1 MEAWEIVRKV
11 LGTKPVVSTAI
22 GGVLPLRAERYFLKI
37 THCNVPAL
45 QDLTVICHLGGGR
58 VFENWKRDHATDYI
72 PSLSAV
78 LPANCPSEWQFS
90 SAIDVAIFYVP
101 RSAASHGARLH
112 RLVGGDQYL
121 HPFNDPLVSAMA
133 RQIVDELGRG
143 TQTDHLFAEKLSA
156 LMIEQCCRSLEGA
169 TGGRAGTDMLQRG
182 QLEVISDWIRE
193 NLAVDLSNAVLAK
206 RVGLSESHFRRVFLD
221 TVGTTPQRYVLTLR
235 LERVHELLTG
245 TDLSIARIAA
255 ECGFNS
261 QSHMTYCFSAAF
273 DLTPSKVRKKAR
285 TIQLIT

>member
-1 MEAWEIVRKV
+1 METWEIVRKV

-22 GGVLPLRAERYFLKI
+22 GGVLPLHADRYFLKI
-37 THCNVPAL
+37 THCKVPAL
-45 QDLTVICHLGGGR
+45 QDLAVICHLGGGR
-58 VFENWKRDHATDYI
+58 VFENWRHDHATDYI

-78 LPANCPSEWQFS
+78 LPANCQSEWRFS
-90 SAIDVAIFYVP
+90 SAIDVAIFYLP
-101 RSAASHGARLH
+101 RSATSYGAKLH
-112 RLVGGDQYL
+112 QLVDGGQHL

-143 TQTDHLFAEKLSA
+143 AQTDHVFAEKLSA

-193 NLAVDLSNAVLAK
+193 NLTAELSNAALAK

-285 TIQLIT
+285 APISAD

>member
-1 MEAWEIVRKV
+1 MESWEIVRKV

-37 THCNVPAL
+37 TQCKVPAL

-58 VFENWKRDHATDYI
+58 VFENWRQDHATDYI

-78 LPANCPSEWQFS
+78 LPSNCPSEWQFS
-90 SAIDVAIFYVP
+90 SAIDVAIFYIP
-101 RSAASHGARLH
+101 HSIASHGARLQQ
-112 RLVGGDQYL
+112 LVSGGRHL
-121 HPFNDPLVSAMA
+121 HPFNDALVSAMA

-143 TQTDHLFAEKLSA
+143 AQADHLFTEKLSA
-156 LMIEQCCRSLEGA
+156 LMIEQCCRSIAGV
-169 TGGRAGTDMLQRG
+169 TGGPEGVDMLQRG

-193 NLAVDLSNAVLAK
+193 NLTAELSNAVLAK

-235 LERVHELLTG
+235 LERVHQLLTG
-245 TDLSIARIAA
+245 TDISIARIAA
-255 ECGFNS
+255 ECGFNT
-261 QSHMTYCFSAAF
+261 QSHMTYCFSAAY

-285 TIQLIT
+285 APVAAG